1 MKQSFVKQTKSYLV
15 VLGLIVSLFYFKTW
29 LAPQPNLHIAKKIDT
44 LWTPYYQ
51 IRDSMVLS
59 EIENIVSKTR
69 KNNKVDPIVKMHIED
84 LKRKQILSPDVNL
97 QNLGQTAHALVVQRN
112 TTLTKIEE
120 MRIQSCVETASRDR
134 SKSNVGFFGKN
145 EFIRRNHHSYLNNE
159 KIMIEIGGNWGWDA
173 GNFSKLFNP
182 RYIILEPLE
191 DYVKILEKKFEKN
204 PQVVIYK
211 LGLGAT
217 NEKLMVKLE
226 GNNACATSKFS
237 GVKGDVP
244 IYISNAKDF
253 FTDLGV
259 GIYDVDLLTMNC
271 EGCEYEVLE
280 TLVKTNMISRFRN
293 IQWGTH
299 SSLKGLQHPF
309 SRYCRIQEI
318 LSRTHRPTYHYKF
331 IWESWRRL
339 DVR

>member
-1 MKQSFVKQTKSYLV
+1 MQPYLV
-15 VLGLIVSLFYFKTW
+15 LVGFMAAIFYVKTW
-29 LAPQPNLHIAKKIDT
+29 MVTKQPNFHNSKET
-44 LWTPYYQ
+44 GTVWFPYYQ
-51 IRDSMVLS
+51 LRDSQVLH
-59 EIENIVSKTR
+59 EIEKIVSKTR
-69 KNNKVDPIVKMHIED
+69 KNNKVDPIVKIHVQD
-84 LKRKQILSPDVNL
+84 LKMKQILSPDVNL
-97 QNLGQTAHALVVQRN
+97 EKLGYTAHTLVVQRN
-112 TTLTKIEE
+112 TTLTEMEE
-120 MRIQSCVETASRDR
+120 KRIQSCVDTAPRDR
-134 SKSNVGFFGKN
+134 SKSNGGFFGKN
-145 EFIRRNHHSYLNNE
+145 ELIRRNHHSYLNNE

-191 DYVKILEKKFEKN
+191 EYVKILEKKFEKN
-204 PQVVIYK
+204 PQVIIYK
-211 LGLGAT
+211 LGLGTT

-237 GVKGDVP
+237 GLKGNVP
-244 IYISNAKDF
+244 IYISNAIDF

-280 TLVKTNMISRFRN
+280 TLLKTNMILRFRN

-299 SSLKGLQHPF
+299 SSLKGLQQPF
-309 SRYCRIQEI
+309 YRYCRIQEI
-318 LSRTHRPTYHYKF
+318 LSRTHRPTYRYKL

-339 DVR
+339 DVS